1 MFTKR
6 QSDFNSESDTDNE
19 AKDPSIKK
27 RKSEGGLDN
36 SKGSNLEI
44 QLSVKAVMS
53 KIEQAKLLRAKEVSS
68 HLTYRPQI
76 LRILYDQVNFLFE
89 KKTLYVQESWLTF
102 S

>member
-44 QLSVKAVMS
+44 PLSVKAVIS

-68 HLTYRPQI
+68 QLRPQI

-89 KKTLYVQESWLTF
+89 KKTLLRPRELTDF
-102 S
+102 